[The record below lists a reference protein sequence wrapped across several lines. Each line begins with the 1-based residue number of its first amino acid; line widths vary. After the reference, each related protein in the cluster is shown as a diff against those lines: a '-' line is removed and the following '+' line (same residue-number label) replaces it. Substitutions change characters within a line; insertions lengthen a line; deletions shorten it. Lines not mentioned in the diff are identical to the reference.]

1 MGVDCCLPLTDFIF
15 CFSKEAR
22 KHHGNQ
28 MHRLILLSSL
38 RSLQFFSLFF
48 FLRLLRIILA
58 VDNLGRSWYPCR
70 MWASLSSSC
79 RLPTILIIHQPRY
92 TCCTDV
98 HTELLHSLHTNRLC
112 MWCHMSYGS
121 LGHTDRRL
129 WATEI
134 RTENIEVIFVCLLS
148 SLKIGKSVSVE
159 GV

>member
-38 RSLQFFSLFF
+38 RSLQFFSFF
-48 FLRLLRIILA
+48 FSA
-58 VDNLGRSWYPCR
+58 FAANYPGCWQPGKELVPLSYVSESQQL
-70 MWASLSSSC
+70 MSSSHHPNNPSAALHLLYRC
-79 RLPTILIIHQPRY
+79 AHWAFAQFTHQQ
-92 TCCTDV
+92 TV
-98 HTELLHSLHTNRLC
+98 HVMPHVLWEPGTHRQATLGNRNKNREY
-112 MWCHMSYGS
+112 W
-121 LGHTDRRL
+121 GH
-129 WATEI
+129 
-134 RTENIEVIFVCLLS
+134 FCLLS